1 MSDIGK
7 KPINS
12 FNKTAILLHWGI
24 AFLLMA
30 QFLIGLDMV
39 DIPKGPDS
47 SRPFW
52 FNTHKSIGIVLG
64 CLIVFRLYWRL
75 RSGVPDSPA
84 ESPSW
89 QRIAANFSHI
99 LLYFCMI
106 LMPVSGLVGSLFSKY
121 DLLFVGIKI
130 PKLFEHDA
138 FIKELMTISHQWTAY
153 IFLGIICIHILAAV
167 KHLIID
173 CDGVFERMMP
183 NFTNSS
189 NGSAEQNK
197 GEKS

>member
-24 AFLLMA
+24 AFLIMA

-39 DIPKGPDS
+39 DIPKGLDS

-64 CLIVFRLYWRL
+64 CLILFRLYWRL
-75 RSGVPDSPA
+75 RSGVPESPA
-84 ESPSW
+84 GSPTW
-89 QRIAANFSHI
+89 ERIAANLSHI

-106 LMPVSGLVGSLFSKY
+106 LMPISGLVGSLFSKY

-130 PKLFEHDA
+130 PKFFEHDV
-138 FIKELMTISHQWTAY
+138 FIKDLMTNTHQWTAY
-153 IFLGIICIHILAAV
+153 IFLAIICIHILAAV
-167 KHLIID
+167 KHLVID

-189 NGSAEQNK
+189 TSSAEQTK

>member
-1 MSDIGK
+1 MSEIGK
-7 KPINS
+7 TPINS
-12 FNKTAILLHWGI
+12 FNQTAILLHWAV

-64 CLIVFRLYWRL
+64 CLILFRLYWRL
-75 RSGVPDSPA
+75 RSGVPQ
-84 ESPSW
+84 SPSGSARW
-89 QRIAANFSHI
+89 ERIAANLSHM
-99 LLYFCMI
+99 LLYFCMF
-106 LMPVSGLVGSLFSKY
+106 LMPVSGLLGSLFSKY
-121 DLLFVGIKI
+121 DLFFLGFKI

-138 FIKELMTISHQWTAY
+138 FIKELMTTTHQCTAY
-153 IFLGIICIHILAAV
+153 IFIGIICIHILAAV
-167 KHLIID
+167 KHLVID

-189 NGSAEQNK
+189 NNSAKKINGQK
-197 GEKS
+197 R

>member
-1 MSDIGK
+1 MSDVGK

-12 FNKTAILLHWGI
+12 FNQTAVLLHWVI

-52 FNTHKSIGIVLG
+52 FNTHKSIGLILG
-64 CLIVFRLYWRL
+64 CLILFRLYWRL
-75 RSGVPDSPA
+75 RSGVPESPA
-84 ESPSW
+84 GSPTW
-89 QRIAANFSHI
+89 ERVAASLSHK

-121 DLLFVGIKI
+121 DLLFVGMTI
-130 PKLFEHDA
+130 PKFFEHDA
-138 FIKELMTISHQWTAY
+138 FIKELMTNIHQWTAY
-153 IFLGIICIHILAAV
+153 IFLTIICVHILAAV
-167 KHLIID
+167 KHLVID

-183 NFTNSS
+183 NFANSS
-189 NGSAEQNK
+189 NVIAEK
-197 GEKS
+197 IKAEKK

>member
-7 KPINS
+7 KPMNS

-24 AFLLMA
+24 AFLIMA

-64 CLIVFRLYWRL
+64 CLILFRLYWRL
-75 RSGVPDSPA
+75 RSGVPESPA
-84 ESPSW
+84 SSPTW
-89 QRIAANFSHI
+89 ERIAANLSHI
-99 LLYFCMI
+99 LLYLCMI
-106 LMPVSGLVGSLFSKY
+106 LMPISGLVGSLFSKY

-130 PKLFEHDA
+130 PKFFEHDA
-138 FIKELMTISHQWTAY
+138 FIKELMTITHQWTAY
-153 IFLGIICIHILAAV
+153 FLLTIICIHILAAI
-167 KHLIID
+167 KHLLID
-173 CDGVFERMMP
+173 CDGVFERMML
-183 NFTNSS
+183 NFTNIST
-189 NGSAEQNK
+189 NSAEQK
-197 GEKS
+197 KEEQS

>member
-47 SRPFW
+47 PRPFW

-64 CLIVFRLYWRL
+64 CLILFRLYWRL
-75 RSGVPDSPA
+75 RSGVPESPA
-84 ESPSW
+84 GSPTW
-89 QRIAANFSHI
+89 ERIAANLSHI

-106 LMPVSGLVGSLFSKY
+106 LMPISGLVGSLFSKY

-130 PKLFEHDA
+130 PKFFEHDA
-138 FIKELMTISHQWTAY
+138 FIKELMTNTHQWTAY
-153 IFLGIICIHILAAV
+153 IFLAIICIHILAAV

-189 NGSAEQNK
+189 TSNAEQNK
-197 GEKS
+197 GENS

>member
-24 AFLLMA
+24 AFLIMA

-64 CLIVFRLYWRL
+64 CLILFRLYWRL
-75 RSGVPDSPA
+75 RSGVPEISAGSPV
-84 ESPSW
+84 W
-89 QRIAANFSHI
+89 GRIAANLSHK

-106 LMPVSGLVGSLFSKY
+106 LMPISGLMGSLFSKY
-121 DLLFVGIKI
+121 DLLFVGIRT
-130 PKLFEHDA
+130 PKFFEHDA
-138 FIKELMTISHQWTAY
+138 FIKELMTITHQWTAY
-153 IFLGIICIHILAAV
+153 IFLVIICIHILAAV
-167 KHLIID
+167 KHLVID

-189 NGSAEQNK
+189 NNSAKKIN
-197 GEKS
+197 GEKR

>member
-7 KPINS
+7 LPINT

-24 AFLLMA
+24 AFLIMA

-64 CLIVFRLYWRL
+64 CLILFRLYWRL
-75 RSGVPDSPA
+75 RSGVPESPA
-84 ESPSW
+84 SSPTW
-89 QRIAANFSHI
+89 ERIVANLSHI

-106 LMPVSGLVGSLFSKY
+106 LMPISGLVGSLFSKY
-121 DLLFVGIKI
+121 DLLFLGVKI
-130 PKLFEHDA
+130 PKFFEHDG
-138 FIKELMTISHQWTAY
+138 FIKELMTNTHQWTAY
-153 IFLGIICIHILAAV
+153 IFLAIICIHILAAI
-167 KHLIID
+167 KHLVID
-173 CDGVFERMMP
+173 CDGIFERMMP

-189 NGSAEQNK
+189 NSSTEQNREENK
-197 GEKS
+197 

>member
-64 CLIVFRLYWRL
+64 CLILFRLYWRL
-75 RSGVPDSPA
+75 RSGVPESPA
-84 ESPSW
+84 GSP
-89 QRIAANFSHI
+89 RLGANCSKSKSYAFVFLHDPDA
-99 LLYFCMI
+99 YFWI
-106 LMPVSGLVGSLFSKY
+106 SR
-121 DLLFVGIKI
+121 FV
-130 PKLFEHDA
+130 
-138 FIKELMTISHQWTAY
+138 
-153 IFLGIICIHILAAV
+153 IFKV
-167 KHLIID
+167 
-173 CDGVFERMMP
+173 
-183 NFTNSS
+183 
-189 NGSAEQNK
+189 
-197 GEKS
+197 

>member
-24 AFLLMA
+24 AFLIMA

-39 DIPKGPDS
+39 DIPKGPES

-64 CLIVFRLYWRL
+64 CLILFRLYWRL
-75 RSGVPDSPA
+75 RSGVPESPA

-89 QRIAANFSHI
+89 ERIAARLSHMV
-99 LLYFCMI
+99 LYYCMI
-106 LMPVSGLVGSLFSKY
+106 LMPTSGLVGSLFSKY
-121 DLLFVGIKI
+121 DLVFIGIKI
-130 PKLFEHDA
+130 PKLLEHDPL
-138 FIKELMTISHQWTAY
+138 IKELMTITHQCTAY
-153 IFLGIICIHILAAV
+153 FFLTIICIHVLAAV
-167 KHLIID
+167 KHMVID
-173 CDGVFERMMP
+173 CDGVFERMML
-183 NFTNSS
+183 NFTNSPNVS
-189 NGSAEQNK
+189 SK
-197 GEKS
+197 KKIGEKN

>member
-1 MSDIGK
+1 MSDIRK

-12 FNKTAILLHWGI
+12 FNKTAILLHWGV
-24 AFLLMA
+24 AFLLMV

-52 FNTHKSIGIVLG
+52 FNTHKSIGIILG
-64 CLIVFRLYWRL
+64 CLILFRLYWRL
-75 RSGVPDSPA
+75 RSGVPESPA
-84 ESPSW
+84 GSASW
-89 QRIAANFSHI
+89 ERIAANLSHR

-106 LMPVSGLVGSLFSKY
+106 LMPISGLVGSLFSKY

-130 PKLFEHDA
+130 PKFFEHDA
-138 FIKELMTISHQWTAY
+138 FIKELMTITHQWTAY
-153 IFLGIICIHILAAV
+153 IFLGIIFIHILAAV

-183 NFTNSS
+183 NFTNLS
-189 NGSAEQNK
+189 NNSAEQKK

>member
-1 MSDIGK
+1 MSHIYK
-7 KPINS
+7 KPIDS

-24 AFLLMA
+24 AFLLMG

-52 FNTHKSIGIVLG
+52 FNTHKSIGIILG
-64 CLIVFRLYWRL
+64 CLILFRLYWRL
-75 RSGVPDSPA
+75 RSGVPESPA
-84 ESPSW
+84 GSASW
-89 QRIAANFSHI
+89 ERIAARLSHM

-106 LMPVSGLVGSLFSKY
+106 LMPISGLVGSLFSKY
-121 DLLFVGIKI
+121 DLLFVGIRF
-130 PKLFEHDA
+130 PKFFEHDA
-138 FIKELMTISHQWTAY
+138 VIKELMTITHQWTAY
-153 IFLGIICIHILAAV
+153 IFLTLICIHILAAV

-183 NFTNSS
+183 NFTSS
-189 NGSAEQNK
+189 SVSSAKQTK

>member
-7 KPINS
+7 KPINT
-12 FNKTAILLHWGI
+12 FNKTAILLHWVV

-47 SRPFW
+47 PRPFW

-64 CLIVFRLYWRL
+64 CLILFRLYWRL
-75 RSGVPDSPA
+75 RSGVPETPA
-84 ESPSW
+84 GSAMWE
-89 QRIAANFSHI
+89 RIAANLSHK

-106 LMPVSGLVGSLFSKY
+106 LMPISGLVGSLFSKY
-121 DLLFVGIKI
+121 DLLFMGVRI
-130 PKLFEHDA
+130 PKFFEHDA
-138 FIKELMTISHQWTAY
+138 FIKELMTITHQWTAY
-153 IFLGIICIHILAAV
+153 FFLIIICIHILAAV

-173 CDGVFERMMP
+173 CDGVFDRMMP

-189 NGSAEQNK
+189 NNSAEQNK
-197 GEKS
+197 VEKS